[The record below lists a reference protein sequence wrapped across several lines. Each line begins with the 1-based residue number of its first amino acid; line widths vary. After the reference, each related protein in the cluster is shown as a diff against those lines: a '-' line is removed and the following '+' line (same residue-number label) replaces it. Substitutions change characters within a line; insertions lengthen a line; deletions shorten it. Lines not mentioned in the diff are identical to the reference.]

1 MEQTQNEL
9 ATGKVGKLLFKLA
22 IPAIVAQIINL
33 LYNIVDR
40 MYIGHIAE
48 IGDLALTGVGV
59 TFAIIILVSAFAA
72 LIGMGGAPRAA
83 IKLGEND
90 KDGAE
95 EILGNAF
102 TALTILAV
110 ILTIVFLAFKEPI
123 LYAFGASEN
132 TFKYANSYITI
143 YLLGT
148 LFVQYAMGL
157 NVFISSQG
165 FAKTSM
171 MSVLIGAIT
180 NIVLDPILI
189 FGFNMGVQ
197 GAAIATVISQAMSAI
212 WIIHFLASK
221 KSGIRLQKKHMHL
234 RKDVLMPMI
243 ALGVAPFIMQ
253 ATEAAISVSFNSSLY
268 KYGGD
273 TAVGAM
279 TIMSSLMQ
287 FIMLPSH
294 GLTQGAQPIIS
305 YNFGAKNM
313 KRVKETY
320 FWLLGSCLLYTI
332 LFTSCIM
339 LFPQGF
345 ISVFNNK
352 PALMDTAVWASR
364 IYFAGMFVFGAQ
376 IACQQTLL
384 AVGQAKISVFLACLR
399 KIILLIPLIY
409 ILPSF
414 MENKVLGVFLA
425 EPIAD
430 ILAVIV
436 TICVFAYNFPKILQN
451 RECEM

>member
-102 TALTILAV
+102 TALTFLAV
-110 ILTIVFLAFKEPI
+110 ILTIVFLVFKEPI

-148 LFVQYAMGL
+148 IFVQYAMGL

-221 KSGIRLQKKHMHL
+221 KSGIRLQKKHMHI
-234 RKDVLMPMI
+234 RKSVLMPMI
-243 ALGVAPFIMQ
+243 ALGIAPFIMQ

-320 FWLLGSCLLYTI
+320 FWLLGSCLVYTI

-339 LFPQGF
+339 LFPEGF

-436 TICVFAYNFPKILQN
+436 TICVFAYNFPKILKN
-451 RECEM
+451 REYEV